1 MGNSI
6 RVLELLKSSD
16 DYVSGEYISRLLS
29 VSRTSV
35 WKYIKWLRDQG
46 YIIDAKERKG
56 YRLLEVPD
64 RLYPWEIM
72 GKLRGCTLVKD
83 VVYYQEVGS
92 TQEVALRLAEEG
104 KHSILVVAER
114 QIRGRGRASKTW
126 VSPDGGI
133 WFSLIMPS
141 MRLESITLLSLVTA
155 LAVCNAINSNY
166 NLNAMIKW
174 PNDVVIEYRKVA
186 GILIDA
192 SIEQDEIHYAV
203 VGVGVNANISKSK
216 IESSIY
222 SLGIGKREY
231 GYYGVTTLMDELNRC
246 IDRLNLLGS
255 IVLELEKLYSLMNK
269 DRVQLVNDICKRVIL
284 GRVSVIGRERIE
296 GHAIGIDEQDG
307 SLLVDDGNSVRRVV
321 YGDVHVRFKE

>member
-1 MGNSI
+1 MSNSI
-6 RVLELLKSSD
+6 RVLGLLKDSD
-16 DYVSGEYISRLLS
+16 EYLSGEYISRLLG

-72 GKLRGCTLVKD
+72 HRLGGCTLVKD
-83 VVYYQEVGS
+83 VVYYREVAS
-92 TQEVALRLAEEG
+92 TQDVALRLAEQG
-104 KHSILVVAER
+104 KYSILVVAER
-114 QIRGRGRASKTW
+114 QIRGRGRASRAW

-133 WFSLIMPS
+133 WFSLIIPS
-141 MRLESITLLSLVTA
+141 MRLESVTLLSLVTA
-155 LAVCNAINSNY
+155 LAICNAINSNY

-174 PNDVVIEYRKVA
+174 PNDVVIDHRKVA

-203 VGVGVNANISKSK
+203 IGVGVNANISKSE
-216 IESSIY
+216 IEPSIH
-222 SLGIGKREY
+222 SLGMDKREE
-231 GYYGVTTLMDELNRC
+231 GYYGVTTLMDELDRC
-246 IDRLNLLGS
+246 VDRLNLLGS
-255 IVLELEKLYSLMNK
+255 IILESERLYSLMNK
-269 DRVQLVNDICKRVIL
+269 DRVLLINDLCKRVIL

-296 GHAIGIDEQDG
+296 GYAIGIDEQDG
-307 SLLVDDGNSVRRVV
+307 SLLVDDGSSVRRVV
-321 YGDVHVRFKE
+321 YGDVHLRLKE